1 MHQSFYVALGGSIGA
16 LSRHYLVKWIGTLG
30 FSFPLGTLSVNII
43 GSFIIGLLFES
54 SQKLAISTI
63 ISPLIFIGFLGSL
76 TTFSAFSLQTM
87 QFIKSGQLNIAAL
100 NIASQLISGLLATF
114 IGMQIAHYLWR

>member
-1 MHQSFYVALGGSIGA
+1 
-16 LSRHYLVKWIGTLG
+16 
-30 FSFPLGTLSVNII
+30 
-43 GSFIIGLLFES
+43 
-54 SQKLAISTI
+54 
-63 ISPLIFIGFLGSL
+63 
-76 TTFSAFSLQTM
+76 M